1 MKRPHKIL
9 YLKQKQ
15 GLPATG
21 VADVIAP
28 ILSGATVDSI
38 TTTTASGKVTTD
50 HNQGTMAYVVTQ
62 SPSAPTATQV
72 MAGQNHLGATALFTE
87 SRAVTVVGEQTFN
100 LTGLT
105 AGTSDYYIYFA
116 HRDVGNNL
124 SNVAGY
130 GAWAT
135 NAEAGAG
142 DGMLLESSDFLLLE
156 DGDNLLLEGAS
167 ESGADIT
174 APILTLQDVDNIGFT
189 TVDAIATTNEANG
202 TLYLV
207 MTTSATDPSV
217 AQIKAGQDH
226 TGAAAVYD
234 DSRAISSIGQKTFNV
249 TGLSSLTT
257 YYAYWMHED
266 AAGNDS
272 AIVSVDAWQ
281 TLGIEDSVL
290 TWTSASTDA
299 TPTFSVVLPQG
310 FGSPFDIQDGDD
322 LYLQVS
328 DTSDFSSAL
337 QPEVTLADVEDNP
350 VTLECTTQLGN
361 GTFYARVRIERG
373 LQVSD
378 YSNVETVTISVAS
391 STDGLLLEDGDNLLL
406 EIGDNLLLEGA
417 PATSNLLLEDIDNLL
432 LEDGDS
438 LLLEAA

>member
-1 MKRPHKIL
+1 MRRSFKVL
-9 YLKQKQ
+9 YLKKR
-15 GLPATG
+15 GGPPGSG
-21 VADVIAP
+21 VADVVAP
-28 ILSGATVDSI
+28 TLSGAVVDTI
-38 TTTTASGKVTTD
+38 TTTTASARVTTD
-50 HNQGTMAYVVTQ
+50 DGSGTLGYVITQ

-72 MAGQNHLGATALFTE
+72 MAGQNHLGAAALFAETQGV
-87 SRAVTVVGEQTFN
+87 SVTGEQSFD

-105 AGTSDYYIYFA
+105 PDTSDYYIYFA
-116 HRDVGNNL
+116 QRDSGLNL
-124 SNVAGY
+124 SNVAGF

-135 NAEAGAG
+135 DAEAGDTDA
-142 DGMLLESSDFLLLE
+142 MLLETGDFLLLE
-156 DGDNLLLEGAS
+156 EDDNLLLEGAA

-234 DSRAISSIGQKTFNV
+234 DSQAISSIGQKTFNV

-310 FGSPFDIQDGDD
+310 FGSPFDIQDGDQ

-378 YSNVETVTISVAS
+378 YSNVVTVTISVAAG
-391 STDGLLLEDGDNLLL
+391 T
-406 EIGDNLLLEGA
+406 
-417 PATSNLLLEDIDNLL
+417 DNLL
-432 LEDGDS
+432 LEDGDDLLLEGGDM

>member
-1 MKRPHKIL
+1 MKRPFKVL
-9 YLKQKQ
+9 YLKKRG
-15 GLPATG
+15 GLPSAG
-21 VADVIAP
+21 VADVTP
-28 ILSGATVDSI
+28 PVLSGASVDTI
-38 TTTTASGKVTTD
+38 TTTTATGRVTTD
-50 HNQGTMAYVVTQ
+50 HDQGTIAYVITQ

-72 MAGQNHLGATALFTE
+72 MAGQNHLGATALFAE
-87 SRAVTVVGEQTFN
+87 SHAVTISGEQTFS

-124 SNVAGY
+124 SNVVGF

-135 NAEAGAG
+135 DEEVG
-142 DGMLLESSDFLLLE
+142 DTDAMLLEIGDFLLLE
-156 DGDNLLLEGAS
+156 DGDNLLLEGAA
-167 ESGADIT
+167 ESGADII
-174 APILTLQDVDNIGFT
+174 APTLTLQDVDNIGFT
-189 TVDAIATTNEANG
+189 TVDAIVTTNEDNG

-226 TGAAAVYD
+226 TGAAAAYD
-234 DSRAISSIGQKTFNV
+234 DSQAISSIGQKTFNV

-290 TWTSASTDA
+290 TWTSAETDA
-299 TPTFSVVLPQG
+299 TPTFSAVLPQG
-310 FGSPFDIQDGDD
+310 FGSPFDIQDGDE
-322 LYLQVS
+322 LYLQIS

-337 QPEVTLADVEDNP
+337 QAEVILADVEDNP
-350 VTLECTTQLGN
+350 VTLECTTTLSN
-361 GTFYARVRIERG
+361 GAYYARLRIERG

-378 YSNVETVTISVAS
+378 YSNVVTVTINVAA
-391 STDGLLLEDGDNLLL
+391 
-406 EIGDNLLLEGA
+406 GA
-417 PATSNLLLEDIDNLL
+417 DNLL
-432 LEDGDS
+432 LEDGDDLLLES
-438 LLLEAA
+438 GDNLLLEAA